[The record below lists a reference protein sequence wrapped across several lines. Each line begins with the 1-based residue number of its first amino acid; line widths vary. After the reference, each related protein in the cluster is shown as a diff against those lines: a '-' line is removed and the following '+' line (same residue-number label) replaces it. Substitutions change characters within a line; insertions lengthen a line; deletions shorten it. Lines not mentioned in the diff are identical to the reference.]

1 MVPSQKYH
9 HTELHFQEEYCKN
22 MATTQLFKKESDLD
36 SATSLIKEK
45 HHKCV
50 LLSIQHSEFRHLLAS
65 SALAAPALFSS
76 PASLE
81 IPSLNLKKKP
91 NLIHAGLGEI
101 VWEGG
106 GKPFILSSLQLQKSS
121 TV

>member
-1 MVPSQKYH
+1 MQKHGY
-9 HTELHFQEEYCKN
+9 TN
-22 MATTQLFKKESDLD
+22 TQLFKKESDLD

-81 IPSLNLKKKP
+81 IPSLNLKKT